1 MNLKPKI
8 ILSSQE
14 ISSGLNL
21 VIVEGMTTE
30 AMVVFT
36 QGTFLIALALLIG
49 ASNSQIGLL
58 SALPMFTN
66 IFQLV
71 SVWLVRRFNNR
82 RAISVFCSLMARIP
96 LIIIGFIAL
105 YAAPGN
111 TVNLVLFFLF
121 FHYAFSS
128 ISGPSWNAW
137 MKDLVP
143 EEQLGIFFSRRGRN
157 SQILNVLL
165 SITLAFIVDYTK
177 RYYPLHELSLY
188 GIMYIAGGIIG
199 ITGVFLLYRTPEPK
213 SFLSRD
219 NIFKLLKK
227 PLTNKNFVKLL
238 VFNSAWVFAINIA
251 IPFFTVFMLKS
262 LGLSISY
269 IIGLTVLGQ
278 VSSIMTIRVWGKFAD
293 RYSNKTIIGIGAP
306 LYILCII
313 GWCFVG
319 IYTHMYANL
328 ALLAILHVFMGISTA
343 GINVA
348 LTNIG
353 MKLAPKQDAIVYLSA
368 KNIIVASFS
377 FLAPLT
383 GGILAD
389 YFSTRHLNIIG
400 QWKGPGLAKTFHLLL
415 LNEWNFLFLIG
426 ALLALVAVQL
436 LPRVQEA
443 GEVQKDVVVK
453 IMRTSIR
460 SNIKENFIIGNLLSW
475 HTQLRSKIR
484 KKYFEE

>member
-1 MNLKPKI
+1 MKPKI
-8 ILSSQE
+8 ILSQQE
-14 ISSGLNL
+14 INKGLNL

-58 SALPMFTN
+58 ASLPIFTN
-66 IFQLV
+66 VFQLV
-71 SVWLVRRFNNR
+71 SVWLVRKFNNR
-82 RAISVFCSLMARIP
+82 RAISVVCSLLARIP
-96 LIIIGFIAL
+96 LIITGFIVLFTGSANL
-105 YAAPGN
+105 I
-111 TVNLVLFFLF
+111 NLVLFFLF
-121 FHYAFSS
+121 FYYTFASV
-128 ISGPSWNAW
+128 SGPSWNAW

-143 EEQLGIFFSRRGRN
+143 EKQLGSFFSHRGRN
-157 SQILNVLL
+157 SQILNVTL
-165 SITLAFIVDYTK
+165 SIILALTVDYVK
-177 RYYPLHELSLY
+177 HYYPQFELNMY
-188 GIMYIAGGIIG
+188 GIMYIAGGVIG
-199 ITGVFLLYRTPEPK
+199 IAGIFLLARTPEPH
-213 SFLSRD
+213 SQLSQE

-227 PLTNKNFVKLL
+227 PLTNHNFVKLL
-238 VFNSAWVFAINIA
+238 VFNSVWVFAINMA
-251 IPFFTVFMLKS
+251 IPFFTVFMMKN
-262 LGLSISY
+262 LGLPLSY
-269 IIGLTVLGQ
+269 IISLTILSQ
-278 VSSIMTIRVWGKFAD
+278 VFSILTIRIWGKFAD

-328 ALLAILHVFMGISTA
+328 ILLSILHIFMGISTA
-343 GINVA
+343 GITVA

-353 MKLAPKQDAIVYLSA
+353 LKLAPKEDAIVYLSA
-368 KNIIVASFS
+368 KNIIVAGFS

-389 YFSTRHLNIIG
+389 YFSTRHLNVIG
-400 QWKGPGLAKTFHLLL
+400 QWKGPGLNKTFHLLL

-426 ALLALVAVQL
+426 ALLALIAVQL
-436 LPRVQEA
+436 LSRVQEA
-443 GEVQKDVVVK
+443 GEVQKDIVVK

-475 HTQLRSKIR
+475 RAQLRKKIR
-484 KKYFEE
+484 NRYFEE